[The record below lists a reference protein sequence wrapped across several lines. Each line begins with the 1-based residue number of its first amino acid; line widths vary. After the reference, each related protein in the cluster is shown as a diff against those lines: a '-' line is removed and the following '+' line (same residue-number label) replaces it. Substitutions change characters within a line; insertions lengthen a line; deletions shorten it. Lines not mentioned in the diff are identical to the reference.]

1 MKACQILALQRWS
14 LGRYW
19 TFIGHGH
26 FGYFFPLRKRVS
38 VVFEGWKDLKYA
50 RHVQQSFANESCRFL
65 KGIAEG
71 QQIESKN

>member
-1 MKACQILALQRWS
+1 MVILATFS
-14 LGRYW
+14 L
-19 TFIGHGH
+19 FASV
-26 FGYFFPLRKRVS
+26 VS